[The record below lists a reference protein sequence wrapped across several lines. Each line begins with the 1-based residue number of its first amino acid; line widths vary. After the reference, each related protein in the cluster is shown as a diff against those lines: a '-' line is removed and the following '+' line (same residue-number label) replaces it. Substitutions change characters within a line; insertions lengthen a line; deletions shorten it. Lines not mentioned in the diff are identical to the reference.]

1 MNPRLFIIFWSCE
14 NKVQVCRLGFDTS
27 VNIWCLNRVG
37 YAFCW
42 KTRYSR
48 SRIPVVG
55 HPSSSDVIA
64 PSNSTYNSTNVP
76 IFKRFKLRLGKGDM
90 TLLEVI
96 SSSEANIQLL
106 KLQHSVFSRTLL
118 KE

>member
-1 MNPRLFIIFWSCE
+1 M
-14 NKVQVCRLGFDTS
+14 GFDTS
-27 VNIWCLNRVG
+27 VNTWCLKRVG

-48 SRIPVVG
+48 SRIPVAG

-64 PSNSTYNSTNVP
+64 SSNST
-76 IFKRFKLRLGKGDM
+76 FQQRLKLRLGKCDM

-96 SSSEANIQLL
+96 SSSEAHIQLL
-106 KLQHSVFSRTLL
+106 KQHSVFSRTLL
-118 KE
+118 KESHIQRSEMKTKNLLC

>member
-1 MNPRLFIIFWSCE
+1 MFEHSRLFVLLEDKIQ
-14 NKVQVCRLGFDTS
+14 N
-27 VNIWCLNRVG
+27 
-37 YAFCW
+37 
-42 KTRYSR
+42 R

-76 IFKRFKLRLGKGDM
+76 IFKRLKLRLGKCDM

-96 SSSEANIQLL
+96 SSSEAHIQLL
-106 KLQHSVFSRTLL
+106 KQHSVFSRTLL
-118 KE
+118 KESHIQKSDITTKNLLC